1 MPIRI
6 PSNLPAQ
13 NVLSRENIF
22 VMDNERAAT
31 QDIRPMEVGILNLMP
46 NKMETEEQF
55 LRLLSNTPLQVN
67 VDLIRIDNQAPK
79 NGCFLSEL

>member
-22 VMDNERAAT
+22 VMDTQRAAT
-31 QDIRPMEVGILNLMP
+31 QD
-46 NKMETEEQF
+46 
-55 LRLLSNTPLQVN
+55 
-67 VDLIRIDNQAPK
+67 
-79 NGCFLSEL
+79 